1 MTSRERVFAAARG
14 GSVDRKPVLAYPVAS
29 SDSDIVIADSVE
41 AVSTLLDGERVV
53 VCQVDS
59 PFRRGGN
66 DLPSALALDP
76 IENGQRLETAVAA
89 TRTEMAEALAA
100 GADGILYRLF
110 GARESL
116 STPMEYG
123 GHYLERDRE
132 LLAEVQDASLNVL
145 LLVGD
150 EDLYMDFVSDLPAHV
165 IAWDREATGIS
176 SDAVRI
182 LRSGAQASS
191 DPASEIHLMH
201 PGIRIADRIE
211 SI

>member
-14 GSVDRKPVLAYPVAS
+14 GSVDRKPVLALPVAS
-29 SDSDIVIADSVE
+29 SDSDILIAESVSS
-41 AVSTLLDGERVV
+41 VSTFLDVEHVV
-53 VCQVDS
+53 LCQVDS

-66 DLPSALALDP
+66 DLPNALAADP
-76 IENGQRLETAVAA
+76 VLNGERLESAVQA
-89 TRTEMAEALAA
+89 TRIEISDALNA

-110 GARESL
+110 GAREAL

-132 LLAEVQDASLNVL
+132 LLAEIQDANLNVL
-145 LLVGD
+145 FLVGN

-165 IAWDREATGIS
+165 IAWDRDATGIS
-176 SDAVRI
+176 SDTVRS

-191 DPASEIHLMH
+191 DPGSEILLMH